1 MAVDALHTLVSSAI
15 WRAEQ
20 LDELDIDSAS
30 AWSEVSKLEE
40 ELASALPVK
49 EAEGRIARRGAIR
62 AALKAGD
69 HGRAQ
74 DLVERF
80 ATEEGAPRMLCAEL
94 RRMLRADTQE
104 LAEQFPFAA
113 KHHTPSD
120 IRKLACHLQQ
130 NGPFALVA

>member
-1 MAVDALHTLVSSAI
+1 MAVDTLHTLVSSAI

-20 LDELDIDSAS
+20 LDELDIDSPS
-30 AWSEVSKLEE
+30 AWFEVSKLEE
-40 ELASALPVK
+40 ELANVLPVS

-69 HGRAQ
+69 HVRAQ
-74 DLVERF
+74 DLVQRF
-80 ATEEGAPRMLCAEL
+80 AAEEGVPRRLCAEL
-94 RRMLRADTQE
+94 RKMLNADTQE

-113 KHHTPSD
+113 KHHTPRD
-120 IRKLACHLQQ
+120 IRKLAYHLQQ